1 MSQSNAKTHA
11 LAERIGRL
19 FAERDQGTRVDGPI
33 WPSDLCYRKSII
45 FPIRSAEPIFHRDFR
60 LAVFLP
66 SLAQFMTT
74 SRLPPLIQPFRD
86 ARLSRAFDSR
96 PFQTSLAQSL
106 VDLSVLPPRPRFPRF
121 LSRPPTSK
129 QNIGRVLCCGD
140 SGLKG
145 NVFIRE
151 KGIKLMDPIL
161 NRHLREVSR
170 EEKFK
175 GGFFLFI

>member
-121 LSRPPTSK
+121 LSRPPTTSK
-129 QNIGRVLCCGD
+129 TSAGCCAAVTAG
-140 SGLKG
+140 
-145 NVFIRE
+145 
-151 KGIKLMDPIL
+151 
-161 NRHLREVSR
+161 
-170 EEKFK
+170 
-175 GGFFLFI
+175 